1 MHHNRQTSAASL
13 SSAAVAPATAG
24 QRRASTRKPLT
35 SFSTLTISNRNWKL
49 LEIPATPTKHSP
61 DAFSNR
67 NENTQTWGRH
77 SCLRNAAHI
86 SMNCARTAPTQRVA
100 QAGVGLCAVVSRAF
114 EKRPSSRGP
123 FTGRRISLR
132 FPSLNPHSSSVTST
146 HPEVGEAARLGRST
160 TLSNR
165 HWKRLEIP
173 VTHTKQS
180 PAPILIDTE
189 NALFHLESS
198 APELHTPGPNR
209 PATPPPLC

>member
-1 MHHNRQTSAASL
+1 MWSPSRAGARSIMITRAR
-13 SSAAVAPATAG
+13 TA
-24 QRRASTRKPLT
+24 ASTRLPAEN
-35 SFSTLTISNRNWKL
+35 TISNRHSMR
-49 LEIPATPTKHSP
+49 LEIAVTHTKQTPDPFLIDTENAPFRTTPRTWGSQ
-61 DAFSNR
+61 FWLR
-67 NENTQTWGRH
+67 NE
-77 SCLRNAAHI
+77 AHP
-86 SMNCARTAPTQRVA
+86 SLQCVSSPSPRTVA
-100 QAGVGLCAVVSRAF
+100 QAGVGLCAFGSRAF

-146 HPEVGEAARLGRST
+146 DPEVGEAARLGRST

-209 PATPPPLC
+209 PAT